1 MEQIADCFGVQIMRE
16 CVAAG
21 PSTKEVL
28 MRQAKGITIVQLM
41 VVLLIVGI
49 VGLFVVEFIIDKRC
63 EADPSKQLCV
73 DRKAA
78 KSN

>member
-1 MEQIADCFGVQIMRE
+1 
-16 CVAAG
+16 
-21 PSTKEVL
+21 

-63 EADPSKQLCV
+63 EADPSKPLCA
-73 DRKAA
+73 DRKAV